1 MKNKRKI
8 FEAPID
14 EPTGFS
20 INPDLKRAIE
30 RGETPLGQLKEV
42 KHHFLIVHLFL
53 KRVKMIDN
61 HLKKLQHLKDLEML

>member
-20 INPDLKRAIE
+20 M
-30 RGETPLGQLKEV
+30 
-42 KHHFLIVHLFL
+42 KHHYLIVLLFP

-61 HLKKLQHLKDLEML
+61 HLKKLRRLKDLEML